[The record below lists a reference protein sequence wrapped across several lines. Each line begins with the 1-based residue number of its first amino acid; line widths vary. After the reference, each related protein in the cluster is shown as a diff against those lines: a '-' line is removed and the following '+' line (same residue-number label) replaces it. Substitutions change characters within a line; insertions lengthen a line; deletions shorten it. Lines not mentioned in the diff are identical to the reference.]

1 MDRITVPEIVSAEDL
16 RSYTDNG
23 YLVVEN
29 LISDDEIREICG
41 DLPRLIRNDYDATG
55 NFPEKTGNESD
66 DELLQKVLS
75 IHHAHFVSPVIE
87 KYVRHEKIAG
97 VLSQITAAH
106 LPYRDGSVK
115 CMQSMF
121 FAKPAGSPGSPW
133 HQDELYIPTRDRS
146 LVGAWIAIDDA
157 TLENGCLWVS
167 PGSHRQGRLYDQR
180 DHNNPGEFDS
190 GQESFGFDDVGAV
203 PVKVARGSVV
213 FFNGYLL
220 HRSRKNNGANYR
232 RVLVSHYMNAWSL
245 LPWPDLAGH
254 MDNRKIMLVAG
265 IDPYAYKGT
274 GENCRTIGFK
284 LIK

>member
-29 LISDDEIREICG
+29 LISDDELREICD
-41 DLPRLIRNDYDATG
+41 DLPRLIRNDYDANG
-55 NFPEKTGNESD
+55 NFPEITGNESD

-106 LPYRDGSVK
+106 LPCWDGSVK

-146 LVGAWIAIDDA
+146 LVGAWIAVEGELSVGDTVA
-157 TLENGCLWVS
+157 VRGAERLQ
-167 PGSHRQGRLYDQR
+167 PGQ
-180 DHNNPGEFDS
+180 
-190 GQESFGFDDVGAV
+190 
-203 PVKVARGSVV
+203 PVNVV
-213 FFNGYLL
+213 
-220 HRSRKNNGANYR
+220 R
-232 RVLVSHYMNAWSL
+232 
-245 LPWPDLAGH
+245 DLAKE
-254 MDNRKIMLVAG
+254 RSG
-265 IDPYAYKGT
+265 IDRG
-274 GENCRTIGFK
+274 
-284 LIK
+284 